1 MIKPIVLPKWAAGG
15 NSDDCFEFLPDVN
28 SHNQRNNGQLQLENG
43 SSIGTLG
50 DFFGES
56 HRIGDIENH
65 YASYGGLFNVLPN
78 INLDQSVSMFET
90 DGGLEIS
97 TIAEILYTANKHR
110 HYDWCHF
117 SVRVKAPS
125 DALEYIRKKIHNLV
139 GPTKFM
145 QAVLHEEATVN
156 PHIHFIHAGTASP
169 PRTSAMQHFLR
180 YYCQPFTAIIH
191 GRFKFTS
198 AIKCAIR
205 FLLLQ
210 QYLVVRY

>member
-1 MIKPIVLPKWAAGG
+1 M
-15 NSDDCFEFLPDVN
+15 
-28 SHNQRNNGQLQLENG
+28 ENG

-56 HRIGDIENH
+56 RRSGNIETH
-65 YASYGGLFNVLPN
+65 YASHRGLFNVLPHIN
-78 INLDQSVSMFET
+78 IDQPISMFEK
-90 DGGLEIS
+90 DGGLKIS
-97 TIAEILYTANKHR
+97 SIAEILYTPNKHR

-117 SVRVKAPS
+117 SVPL
-125 DALEYIRKKIHNLV
+125 DALEYVRKKIHKLV
-139 GPTKFM
+139 GPTKYM
-145 QAVLHEEATVN
+145 QAVLHEETTVH

-198 AIKCAIR
+198 AAKCSIR

-210 QYLVVRY
+210 QYLVVSNLL